1 MSSSHPTNWL
11 PCTTHADGRTECRCA
26 TRGATRDPA
35 VYFDNMSPI
44 VCDVTQKA
52 VLFQSNSSDD
62 LSTDGVLL
70 EVNQTIGRL
79 QRLRS
84 VCKIQIE
91 S

>member
-1 MSSSHPTNWL
+1 MGVQNTAVSRVILS
-11 PCTTHADGRTECRCA
+11 CTLGSI
-26 TRGATRDPA
+26 
-35 VYFDNMSPI
+35 SPI

-70 EVNQTIGRL
+70 EVNETIGRL
-79 QRLRS
+79 QWLRS
-84 VCKIQIE
+84 AFKIQNE